1 MHGHSHHHDHA
12 HGHHHGHGH
21 GHCHAHAPKDFGRA
35 FVIGIVLNII
45 FVIVEAAYGIIGN
58 SMALLADAGHNLS
71 DVLGLIIAWVA
82 LILSKKPPSTRYTY
96 GLRGSSILA
105 PLFNAI
111 LLLVAVGAIGW
122 EAVQRF
128 IDPEPVAGKTVM
140 IVAGIGI
147 VINGVT
153 TWLFA
158 SGRDSDLNVRGAFLH
173 MLADTLVS
181 VGVVA
186 GGFLILW
193 TGWLWVDPVIS
204 LVIVALIVWGTWGLL
219 RDSLAMSM
227 GAVPAGIDPDEV
239 RGYLGNL
246 SGVEEV
252 HDLHI
257 WHVSSTEYALT
268 AHCVIPG
275 GHPGDRFLVDAA
287 AELKKRFGIGHATI
301 QIEASH
307 DIDCLL
313 APDDVL

>member
-12 HGHHHGHGH
+12 HGHHHGH

-275 GHPGDRFLVDAA
+275 GHPGDKFLVDAA
-287 AELKKRFGIGHATI
+287 AELQKRFGIGHATI